1 MELSAVEQLRDFR
14 QGIHELCSHRA
25 DALCNVI
32 DGALT
37 AGLVPSFA
45 YLSLQAAHQR
55 GHGSLYAALAKG
67 RMDAF
72 GIQKLVA
79 STLPETDRPVYAI
92 DTSTYIRS
100 DAETSPERGIY
111 YHTSRHSAGK
121 PVVRAGA
128 IHGAPSSARPAAVGR
143 RP

>member
-1 MELSAVEQLRDFR
+1 M
-14 QGIHELCSHRA
+14 
-25 DALCNVI
+25 

-67 RMDAF
+67 RMDVG
-72 GIQKLVA
+72 GIRKLVA
-79 STLPETDRPVYAI
+79 STLPNRERPVYAI

-100 DAETSPERGIY
+100 DAETSPERGVY
-111 YHTSRHSAGK
+111 YYSSRHSAGK
-121 PVVRAGA
+121 PVVAGW
-128 IHGAPSSARPAAVGR
+128 SYS
-143 RP
+143 

>member
-1 MELSAVEQLRDFR
+1 MELSTLEQLRDFKH
-14 QGIHELCSHRA
+14 GIYKLCSHRA
-25 DALCNVI
+25 DALCDVI

-55 GHGSLYAALAKG
+55 GHISLYAALTKG
-67 RMDAF
+67 RMDVA
-72 GIQKLVA
+72 GIRRLVV
-79 STLPETDRPVYAI
+79 STMPTTERPVYAI

-100 DAETSPERGIY
+100 AAETSPERGVY

-121 PVVRAGA
+121 PVVAG
-128 IHGAPSSARPAAVGR
+128 
-143 RP
+143 